1 MAHIL
6 NVTLYKFDLEF
17 CMADEKSMLLF
28 KFLSINKFQI
38 RVSVVSSFQKKI
50 LSLTSGFGNY
60 SISLF

>member
-38 RVSVVSSFQKKI
+38 RVSVVSSFQKK
-50 LSLTSGFGNY
+50 F
-60 SISLF
+60 